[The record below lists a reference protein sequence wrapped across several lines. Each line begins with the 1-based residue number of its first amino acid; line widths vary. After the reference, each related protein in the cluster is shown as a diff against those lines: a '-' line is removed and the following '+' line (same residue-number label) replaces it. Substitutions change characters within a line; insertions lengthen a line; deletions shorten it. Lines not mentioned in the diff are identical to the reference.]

1 MIIHYLKVALRNL
14 WKYRTHS
21 LISVLCLAVGI
32 TFYTVMS
39 LFVSRF
45 TGYRDLPHVERRV
58 MLLDSRTFLTPDKVD
73 YLQSLHIDEIETLI
87 AGSFVQTQTEV
98 FCIDQHQR
106 SLPYMVRHRLVNE
119 NYFSGY
125 NLKVVAG
132 DVRMQKEDEVVIH
145 EKFAQRAFGNEN
157 PIGLTISIQLGKLG
171 NFENYRIV
179 GVVSGMQYSEEI
191 PTDIYYP
198 LTFQPREALQMEAI
212 IKKGISIQT
221 FKERMNQ
228 VFLEPG
234 NEDSHMRIYSL
245 EEAHSQSVRIELG
258 GLLIGSLI
266 LITGI
271 VNFLKF
277 IIQMFYNRQRELAIR
292 QCVGSGLSGLF
303 ILLFAECFCMMSGAL
318 LISLCISELIYH
330 TFTSSAG
337 YMVQELTSW
346 FDLTDVYKIQ
356 CKVYLAVL
364 AVCLLA
370 CLYPVWRIRR
380 TSIVRMVM
388 VGTRRHVFRN
398 VMIGLQMAISLFFV
412 GGTCVVAF
420 VMKETIGSRV
430 SYLSDKEEEHT
441 LAMKVNSIQMNLN
454 LDAIL
459 SDVQQMP
466 EVESYTKNARH
477 NELKYMNDDRSWYIR
492 TETGMPNYF
501 QFFQIPMEGKEVEA
515 DATNMIY
522 VSKVLYKQLQKDSVQ
537 GMVRL
542 GDVEYQIAG
551 VFEHLHGEQAGRKQG
566 YYLGTAFLPRKTMSG
581 STVYFRISPQA
592 DIDATTKKLTS
603 IIRKYVPETLPLDLH
618 SLSADEDPYEGTV
631 QKFYYGILIVALI
644 SLIVVALS
652 VYSAIS
658 MDTMSRQKEVAIRKI
673 NGATPKVIAW
683 IFGRIYILT
692 YLLVF
697 AIVFPLGKQI
707 AIIAFQEF
715 DAPYRWDWAIGIFLG
730 MALLIFLV
738 TAFKIWQ
745 IMHVNPATIIKKE

>member
-58 MLLDSRTFLTPDKVD
+58 WIMGPRTFLSPDQVGH
-73 YLQSLHIDEIETLI
+73 LQSLHIDEIETLI

-191 PTDIYYP
+191 PTDIYFP
-198 LTFQPREALQMEAI
+198 LSFRPKEALQVEAI
-212 IKKGISIQT
+212 IKKRISIQA

-228 VFLEPG
+228 IYLEPG
-234 NEDSHMRIYSL
+234 NEESHMWVRSI
-245 EEAHSQSVRIELG
+245 EEQHRNSVQIELG

-292 QCVGSGLSGLF
+292 KCVGSGLTGLF
-303 ILLFAECFCMMSGAL
+303 TLLFAECFCMMSGAL
-318 LISLCISELIYH
+318 LLSMCISELLYH
-330 TFTSSAG
+330 TFTSSGG

-398 VMIGLQMAISLFFV
+398 VMIGVQMAISLFFV

-466 EVESYTKNARH
+466 EVESYTKNAPH
-477 NELKYMNDDRSWYIR
+477 NKLKYMNDDRSWYIQ
-492 TETGMPNYF
+492 TETGMPDYF
-501 QFFQIPMEGKEVEA
+501 RFFHIPMEGKEVEA

-551 VFEHLHGEQAGRKQG
+551 VFEHLHGEQAGLKQG

-618 SLSADEDPYEGTV
+618 SLSADEDLYEGTV
-631 QKFYYGILIVALI
+631 QKLYYGILIVALI

-683 IFGRIYILT
+683 LFGRIYILT

-697 AIVFPLGKQI
+697 VIVFPLGKQI
-707 AIIAFQEF
+707 AIIAFQDF

-745 IMHVNPATIIKKE
+745 IMHVNPASIIKKE

>member
-1 MIIHYLKVALRNL
+1 MIQHYITIAVRNL

-39 LFVSRF
+39 LFASRF

-58 MLLDSRTFLTPDKVD
+58 MIMGHRTFITPDNVD
-73 YLQSLHIDEIETLI
+73 YLQSLHIEEIETWI
-87 AGSFVQTQTEV
+87 AGSFNQAQAEV
-98 FCIDQHQR
+98 FCIDKQQR
-106 SLPYMVRHRLVNE
+106 SLPYIVRHCLANE
-119 NYFSGY
+119 HYFSGY

-157 PIGLTISIQLGKLG
+157 PIGLTIGIQKGGLGKFQ
-171 NFENYRIV
+171 NFRIV
-179 GVVSGMQYSEEI
+179 GVVSGRQFSEEV
-191 PTDIYYP
+191 PTDIYFPFSY
-198 LTFQPREALQMEAI
+198 QPKEALLVEAI
-212 IKKGISIQT
+212 LKEGISIQS

-228 VFLEPG
+228 VYLEPG
-234 NEDSHMRIYSL
+234 NEDSHIWIYPL
-245 EEAHSQSVRIELG
+245 EERYSESVQIELG
-258 GLLIGSLI
+258 CLLIGSLI
-266 LITGI
+266 LFTGI

-292 QCVGSGLSGLF
+292 KCVGSGLMGLF

-318 LISLCISELIYH
+318 LLSMCISELIYY
-330 TFTSSAG
+330 TFTSPAV
-337 YMVQELTSW
+337 YMVLELTSW
-346 FDLTDVYKIQ
+346 FDLTDVYRIQ
-356 CKVYLAVL
+356 CKVYLVVL

-388 VGTRRHVFRN
+388 VGNHRHIFRN

-412 GGTCVVAF
+412 GGTWVVSF

-430 SYLSDKEEEHT
+430 SYLSEKEEEHT
-441 LAMKVNSIQMNLN
+441 LMMKVNSVQMSLN

-466 EVESYTKNARH
+466 EVESYTKHARH
-477 NELKYMNDDRSWYIR
+477 SVLKYMKDDRSWDIR
-492 TETGMPNYF
+492 TETGMPDYF
-501 QFFQIPMEGKEVEA
+501 RFFHIPMEGKEVEEG
-515 DATNMIY
+515 ATNMIY
-522 VSKVLYKQLQKDSVQ
+522 VSKTLNEQLQKDGVQ

-542 GDVEYQIAG
+542 NDVEYQIAG
-551 VFEHLHGEQAGRKQG
+551 VFEHLHGEQAGRKQNN
-566 YYLGTAFLPRKTMSG
+566 YLGTAFLPRKTMSG
-581 STVYFRISPQA
+581 STVYFRVSPQA
-592 DIDATTKKLTS
+592 NMNATKKKLTT
-603 IIRKYVPETLPLDLH
+603 IIRKYVPETLPLELY

-631 QKFYYGILIVALI
+631 QKFYYGILIIALI

-652 VYSAIS
+652 IYSAIS

-683 IFGRIYILT
+683 LFGRIYILT

-697 AIVFPLGKQI
+697 VIVLPLGKQL
-707 AIIAFQEF
+707 AIVAFQEY
-715 DAPYRWDWAIGIFLG
+715 DAPYRWDWAVLLFLG